1 MESEIRISTIM
12 MRESAEPTFQLP
24 SVRNFASIRSPNII
38 VLPPPKTRGMKN
50 VVTEGMK
57 TIVMPLTMPGMD
69 SGMVTF
75 HSVCQLLQPRSAA
88 ASVRR

>member
-1 MESEIRISTIM
+1 
-12 MRESAEPTFQLP
+12 
-24 SVRNFASIRSPNII
+24 
-38 VLPPPKTRGMKN
+38 MKN

-75 HSVCQLLQPRSAA
+75 YSVCPLLQPRSAA